1 LEEEAVRVV
10 RRLLKVGLT
19 VIIVLA
25 LAVTGLLAWVTG
37 RALPQAAGTL
47 RLAGLHASVQVMRDV
62 NGIAHVV
69 ADEPHDLFMAQGY
82 VHAQERFWQ
91 MEVWRHIG
99 AGRLAELFG
108 PDALDR
114 DRFIRTLGW
123 RQAGQRDLDASS
135 PDTRAALQA
144 YADGVN
150 GWIEQHRG
158 SLGLPFVLEG
168 LTFGRG
174 GGLGGYD
181 PEPWTPLD
189 STTWSK
195 VQAWNLGGN
204 LDREIFRLRVDARL
218 GDRRLT
224 DALLPPY
231 PSDGPIEVPTGATGA
246 GGAAGVGSPATNAP
260 AASGRPAIPT
270 ATDQRVVDGWR
281 RLGAVATG
289 LLATAGLDGSGG
301 LHGSGGLDDGIGS
314 NNWVVGPSKS
324 ATGHALLAND
334 PHLGLDM
341 PSVWFMNGLH
351 CRTVG
356 KSCPYDVAGVS
367 FPGVPAV
374 ILGHNARIA
383 WGATNVGPDVE
394 DLFEEKVDPA
404 DPSHYLFRG
413 TSTPFTVRHE
423 TIHVANGPDV
433 EIDVRSTGH
442 GPVISDVDDDLKA
455 TGALYSLR
463 WTAIAEPDQLLDTF
477 FGIDRAANWGDFRSA
492 LAVYGTPSQNFIYAD
507 VDGHIGL
514 QVPGRIPIRQDP
526 GDLGDRPVPGWDGLH
541 EWLGFARYEDLPHV
555 LDPPAG
561 RIVTANAAPVDGT
574 FPIYMGRDWDP
585 GYRAQRITELLDG
598 AASSGGVTLDTMRS
612 IQTDPKVGRAALVV
626 GHLDV
631 AVPTTEDG
639 RTVLQRIRAWDSTCT
654 VESQGCA
661 AYMTFEY
668 RLLRGLFDD
677 ELGNDLAR
685 DYNGGSP
692 SWQALIALLGD
703 PSASWW
709 DDRST
714 TDRHETMPD
723 VLGTALDAAGSALR
737 AELGDPDGWTWGR
750 EHTITFQEATLGQG
764 GLGPVNW
771 YLNRGSYP
779 VAGAAGAVD
788 NTYYRFEAA
797 YFDPDDPAYRPGGLR
812 TVFDV
817 TNGPSYRLAID
828 MGDLDGA
835 GIVTTTG
842 QSGNPFD
849 RHYGDLIDSWLAGR
863 LIPLSFSSAALNA
876 TATSTLSLTP

>member
-1 LEEEAVRVV
+1 MRVV
-10 RRLLKVGLT
+10 RRLLKLALV
-19 VIIVLA
+19 VVIVLI
-25 LAVTGLLAWVTG
+25 LVVSGLLTWITA
-37 RALPQAAGTL
+37 RAFPQAGGTL
-47 RLAGLHASVQVMRDV
+47 RLAGLHAPVQVMRDA
-62 NGIAHVV
+62 NGIAQII
-69 ADEPHDLFMAQGY
+69 ADDPHDLFMAQGY
-82 VHAQERFWQ
+82 LHAQERIWQ

-108 PDALDR
+108 PTALER

-123 RQAGQRDLDASS
+123 RQAGQRDLDATSA
-135 PDTRAALQA
+135 DTRAALQA

-150 GWIEQHRG
+150 GWIDQHRG

-168 LTFGRG
+168 LTFGKG

-218 GDRRLT
+218 DDGRLT
-224 DALLPPY
+224 DALFPPY
-231 PSDGPIEVPTGATGA
+231 PANGPVEIPAVSLHPGRTATVVSGPTRTT
-246 GGAAGVGSPATNAP
+246 AAGPGVA
-260 AASGRPAIPT
+260 
-270 ATDQRVVDGWR
+270 DGWR
-281 RLGAVATG
+281 RLGAIASSLLAGTG
-289 LLATAGLDGSGG
+289 LDASGG
-301 LHGSGGLDDGIGS
+301 GGMDDGIGS
-314 NNWVVGPSKS
+314 NNWVVAPSKS

-341 PSVWFMNGLH
+341 PSVWYMNGLH

-356 KSCPYDVAGVS
+356 PACPYDVVGVS

-383 WGATNVGPDVE
+383 WGATNVGPDVQ
-394 DLFEEKVDPA
+394 DLFEEKVDPG
-404 DPSHYLFRG
+404 DPGHYLFRNA
-413 TSTPFTVRHE
+413 SVPFTVRHE

-433 EIDVRSTGH
+433 GIDVRSTGH
-442 GPVISDVDDDLKA
+442 GPVISDVDDRLKA
-455 TGALYSLR
+455 SGALYSLR
-463 WTAIAEPDQLLDTF
+463 WTAIAEPDQLVDTF
-477 FGIDRAANWGDFRSA
+477 FALDRAANWEDFRAA
-492 LAVYGTPSQNFIYAD
+492 LSVYGTPSQNFIYAD

-514 QVPGRIPIRQDP
+514 QVPGRIPIRQDAA
-526 GDLGDRPVPGWDGLH
+526 DRGDRPVPGWDGLH
-541 EWLGFARYEDLPHV
+541 EWLGYARYDDLPRSF
-555 LDPPAG
+555 DPPSG
-561 RIVTANAAPVDGT
+561 RIVTANAAPVEPA
-574 FPIYMGRDWDP
+574 FPIYLGRDWDP
-585 GYRAQRITELLDG
+585 GYRAQRITDLLDG
-598 AASSGGVTLDTMRS
+598 AASSGGVTLETMRS
-612 IQTDPKVGRAALVV
+612 IQTDTKVGRAALVV

-631 AVPTTEDG
+631 AGPATEDG
-639 RTVLQRIRAWDSTCT
+639 RTVLQRIRAWDGTCT

-668 RLLRGLFDD
+668 RLLRGIFDD

-703 PSASWW
+703 PTATWW

-714 TDRHETMPD
+714 PDRHETLPD
-723 VLGTALDAAGSALR
+723 VVSAALDAAGAALR
-737 AELGDPDGWTWGR
+737 AELGDPGGWTWGR
-750 EHTITFQEATLGQG
+750 LHTITFQEATLGQG
-764 GLGPVNW
+764 GLGPLNS

-788 NTYYRFEAA
+788 NTYYQFRTA
-797 YFDPDDPAYRPGGLR
+797 YQDPSDPAYRPGGLKA
-812 TVFDV
+812 VFDV

-835 GIVTTTG
+835 GIVITTG
-842 QSGNPFD
+842 QAGNPFD
-849 RHYGDLIDSWLAGR
+849 RHYGDLIDAWLAGGQV
-863 LIPLSFSSAALNA
+863 PLPFTPEALRAATTTTL
-876 TATSTLSLTP
+876 TLSP

>member
-10 RRLLKVGLT
+10 RRLLKLGL
-19 VIIVLA
+19 VVVIVLA
-25 LAVTGLLAWVTG
+25 LVVTGLLAWVTA

-47 RLAGLHASVQVMRDV
+47 RLAGLHAPVEVMRDA
-62 NGIAHVV
+62 NGIAQLV
-69 ADEPHDLFMAQGY
+69 ADDPHDLFMAQGY

-108 PDALDR
+108 PTALDR

-123 RQAGQRDLDASS
+123 RQAGQRDLDAASA
-135 PDTRAALQA
+135 DTRAALQA
-144 YADGVN
+144 YAEGVN
-150 GWIEQHRG
+150 GWIGQHRG
-158 SLGLPFVLEG
+158 ALGMPFVLEG
-168 LTFGRG
+168 LTFGKG

-204 LDREIFRLRVDARL
+204 LDREIFRLRADARL
-218 GDRRLT
+218 GDGRLT
-224 DALLPPY
+224 DALFPPY
-231 PSDGPIEVPTGATGA
+231 PTDGPVE
-246 GGAAGVGSPATNAP
+246 
-260 AASGRPAIPT
+260 IPEIAHRVDRT
-270 ATDQRVVDGWR
+270 ATADSGPARTTVAEPHTTVAEPRVADGWR
-281 RLGAVATG
+281 RLGAIATG
-289 LLATAGLDGSGG
+289 LLAGSGLDGSADA
-301 LHGSGGLDDGIGS
+301 GLDDGIGS
-314 NNWVVGPSKS
+314 NNWVVAPSRS

-341 PSVWFMNGLH
+341 PSVWYMNGLH

-356 KSCPYDVAGVS
+356 PACPYDVVGVS

-383 WGATNVGPDVE
+383 WGATNMGPDVQ
-394 DLFEEKVDPA
+394 DLFEERVDPA
-404 DPSHYLFRG
+404 DPSHYLFRE
-413 TSTPFTVRHE
+413 TSVPFTVRHE
-423 TIHVANGPDV
+423 TIHVAEGPDV
-433 EIDVRSTGH
+433 AIDVRSTGH

-455 TGALYSLR
+455 TGAVYSLR
-463 WTAIAEPDQLLDTF
+463 WTAIAEADQLVDTF
-477 FGIDRAANWGDFRSA
+477 FAIDRAANWDDFRGA
-492 LAVYGTPSQNFIYAD
+492 LSVYGTPSQNFIYAD

-526 GDLGDRPVPGWDGLH
+526 ADRGDRPVPGWDGLH
-541 EWLGFARYEDLPHV
+541 EWLGYARYEDMPRSF
-555 LDPPAG
+555 DPPSG
-561 RIVTANAAPVDGT
+561 RIVTANAAPVNRT
-574 FPIYMGRDWDP
+574 FPIYLGRDWDP

-612 IQTDPKVGRAALVV
+612 IQTDTKVGRAAAVI

-639 RTVLQRIRAWDSTCT
+639 RTVLQQIRPWDGTCA

-692 SWQALIALLGD
+692 SWLALIALLGD
-703 PSASWW
+703 PSATWW

-714 TDRHETMPD
+714 PDRRETMRD
-723 VLGTALDAAGSALR
+723 VVSAALDAAGAGLR
-737 AELGDPDGWTWGR
+737 AELGDPGGWTWGR
-750 EHTITFQEATLGQG
+750 LHTITFQEATLGQG

-788 NTYYRFEAA
+788 NTYYRFQTA
-797 YFDPDDPAYRPGGLR
+797 YLDPNNPSYRPGGLHA
-812 TVFDV
+812 VFDV

-835 GIVTTTG
+835 GIVITTG

-849 RHYGDLIDSWLAGR
+849 RHYGDLIGTWLAGR
-863 LIPLSFSSAALNA
+863 QIPLPFTPAAVRGA
-876 TATSTLSLTP
+876 VASSLTLTP